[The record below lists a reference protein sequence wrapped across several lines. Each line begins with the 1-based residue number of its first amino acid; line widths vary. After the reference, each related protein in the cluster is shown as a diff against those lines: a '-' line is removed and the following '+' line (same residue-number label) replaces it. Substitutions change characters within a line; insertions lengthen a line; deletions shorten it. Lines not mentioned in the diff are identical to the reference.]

1 MKSPEK
7 LSTQDA
13 EDVTVNPVSEKVDHL
28 LWSGAV
34 LKPIHFI
41 GRISEIIKRLP
52 EDLKIVRVRQ
62 VCISYVCKLSCV
74 LFVEAYIFRWTCMSP
89 LICYSN
95 P

>member
-7 LSTQDA
+7 LSTQDEGVA

-74 LFVEAYIFRWTCMSP
+74 CHH
-89 LICYSN
+89 
-95 P
+95 